1 MLQNGS
7 TQKKSTCHLILE
19 ETWYRTLN
27 HRTIPSCI
35 LKYGIQIT
43 SSCLDFGKLN
53 PGNGVSGH
61 VLSTCSGVKIYI
73 VWSEFYLTLQSLW
86 KSKIFNIFCK
96 WSLQPLP
103 QKVNFSFFFACII
116 VLLRPWK
123 SVLSCLDWDSERKQ
137 YSGHNGQ
144 ERWCY
149 ITGSLIAFF
158 HYYTIQLV
166 EPFMKNPFWTVLQF
180 HIGHI
185 EQERTLFS
193 MCVRHHEMCKMDVWM
208 YMYVTKCWYSGS
220 EVSYPFMMV
229 LLKGDLLFIAPYWAP
244 NQR

>member
-96 WSLQPLP
+96 CALQPP
-103 QKVNFSFFFACII
+103 PPPPTKVKFSLFCMHHCLRLRQWEKTVQWAQWTGKV
-116 VLLRPWK
+116 VLYHRVSKRPVQEMHK
-123 SVLSCLDWDSERKQ
+123 SMV
-137 YSGHNGQ
+137 
-144 ERWCY
+144 
-149 ITGSLIAFF
+149 AF
-158 HYYTIQLV
+158 
-166 EPFMKNPFWTVLQF
+166 
-180 HIGHI
+180 
-185 EQERTLFS
+185 
-193 MCVRHHEMCKMDVWM
+193 
-208 YMYVTKCWYSGS
+208 
-220 EVSYPFMMV
+220 
-229 LLKGDLLFIAPYWAP
+229 
-244 NQR
+244 